1 MSKKVAVGMS
11 GGVDSAVAAYLL
23 KQEGYEVVGISLR
36 TWVSDSG
43 EEGRCCEIS
52 DARSACAK
60 LDIPFHTFN
69 VTDDFTRMVTK
80 PFVREYL
87 QGRTPNPCIVC
98 NRYVKWD
105 RLLYYAGLLECDFV
119 ATGHYAG
126 VVKLPNGRYTV
137 KTAKHAAK
145 DQTYMIYALTQEQ
158 LLRTIMPLTDYSKEE
173 VRAIARKCGLDVAD
187 KPDSQEICF
196 VPDDD
201 YAGYIENNCD
211 ESIPREGDFVDEDG
225 KVLGRHKGIIHY
237 TIGQRKGLG
246 IAFGVPMYV
255 KHIDVCRNEVVLA
268 GDQDL
273 YEKRIVC
280 SDVNFMSIEG
290 ICKDESIRCKAKIR
304 YHHAPAAATA
314 TYEDGKLILDFDEPV
329 RAAAP
334 GQSAVMY
341 DENGYVIGGGV
352 IRS

>member
-1 MSKKVAVGMS
+1 MGKKVAVGMS

-23 KQEGYEVVGISLR
+23 KQDGFDVIGISLR
-36 TWVSDSG
+36 TWVSQTG
-43 EEGRCCEIS
+43 EEGRCCEID
-52 DARSACAK
+52 DARAACAK
-60 LDIPFHTFN
+60 IGIPFHTFN
-69 VTDDFTRMVTK
+69 VADDFTRRVTE
-80 PFVREYL
+80 PFTKEYL
-87 QGRTPNPCIVC
+87 KGRTPNPCIVC
-98 NRYVKWD
+98 NRYVKWA
-105 RLLYYAGLLECDFV
+105 RLLYYADLLGADYI

-137 KTAKHAAK
+137 RTAKHAAK

-158 LLRTIMPLTDYSKEE
+158 LSRTLMPLREYSKDE
-173 VRAIARKCGLDVAD
+173 VRAIAQECGLDVAN

-201 YAGYIENNCD
+201 YAGYIEKNCD
-211 ESIPREGDFVDEDG
+211 NLPGEGDFVDSDG

-255 KHIDVCRNEVVLA
+255 KKIDVTGNKVVLA
-268 GDQDL
+268 KDEDL
-273 YEKRIVC
+273 YGKTVTC
-280 SDVNFMSIEG
+280 SDVNFMSVEG
-290 ICKDESIRCKAKIR
+290 IDDSLRCRAKIR
-304 YHHAPAAATA
+304 YHHTPQEATA
-314 TYEDGKLILDFDEPV
+314 TYEDGKLILRFDEPV

-341 DENGYVIGGGV
+341 DEEGFVIGGGV
-352 IRS
+352 IE